1 MDPTLFPFLFG
12 EGFGGGAGAPPPAP
26 APFPPNPFT
35 GPGFS
40 NPGAMDAA
48 LAGAPY
54 QPPGAVAG
62 SVGGNV
68 ANAPGP
74 PMSLAPPNPGSM
86 ATVPGS
92 TPPPGL
98 AQAQA
103 AGGNLGNAL
112 QNAMR
117 GVQAAQP
124 PAPQKVATPHAPQLG
139 KVPPSELI
147 NMLSSLGIGPQQA
160 VGLGFGRRF

>member
-12 EGFGGGAGAPPPAP
+12 EGFGGGAGAPPPSP

-54 QPPGAVAG
+54 QPPAAVAG

-74 PMSLAPPNPGSM
+74 PLDLSPPNPGSL
-86 ATVPGS
+86 APVPTAMGAQAK
-92 TPPPGL
+92 PPGI
-98 AQAQA
+98 Q
-103 AGGNLGNAL
+103 GSL
-112 QNAMR
+112 QDAMR

>member
-1 MDPTLFPFLFG
+1 MDPSLFPFLFG
-12 EGFGGGAGAPPPAP
+12 EGFGGAAGMPPPAP
-26 APFPPNPFT
+26 APLPPNPFA

-54 QPPGAVAG
+54 QPPDQVAG

-86 ATVPGS
+86 ATVPGGS
-92 TPPPGL
+92 PPPGL

-103 AGGNLGNAL
+103 SGGNLGNAL
-112 QNAMR
+112 QSAMR
-117 GVQAAQP
+117 GMQAIT
-124 PAPQKVATPHAPQLG
+124 PQAVKPTTPHAPPIA

-147 NMLSSLGIGPQQA
+147 NTLSSLGIGPTQA
-160 VGLGFGRRF
+160 IGLGFGRRF